1 MIQRCI
7 SSRAFAPGTSISTM
21 AESSAQAGFDGVELV
36 VNDRGELN
44 LATPPA
50 DVAAVLR
57 HFRKAG
63 LAVAALTSDLYTTHN
78 FASPDESSRRTAL
91 ETTRRL
97 IELACRLEAP
107 LVWLRGAVIDPS
119 NQSDETR
126 TEEAS
131 GYRLQATGRR
141 VSPRSPE
148 PGARSPTFVSY
159 ETALNHVFQGMM
171 EVAEQAEKRG
181 VKIAVRAAGDG
192 FLLSPVETRNFVDR
206 LNSPAI
212 GVAFNL
218 SDVAR
223 FGCPVDWLRCLG
235 YRLLG
240 VFLGA
245 GEESSGEGRVIDT
258 AKICEALNEVRYEGP
273 VIYESAGDLSE
284 IAAILKAFSA

>member
-7 SSRAFAPGTSISTM
+7 SSRAFAPETSLSAM
-21 AESSAQAGFDGVELV
+21 AKSSAQAGFDGVELV

-57 HFRKAG
+57 HFGETG
-63 LAVAALTSDLYTTHN
+63 LAVAALASDVYTTHN
-78 FASPDESSRRTAL
+78 FASPDESSRRTAT

-97 IELACRLEAP
+97 IELACHLEAP

-119 NQSDETR
+119 KQSDEI
-126 TEEAS
+126 
-131 GYRLQATGRR
+131 
-141 VSPRSPE
+141 
-148 PGARSPTFVSY
+148 VSY
-159 ETALNHVFQGMM
+159 ETALNRVFEGVM
-171 EVAEQAEKRG
+171 EAAEQAEKLG
-181 VKIAVRAAGDG
+181 VKIAFRAAGDG
-192 FLLSPVETRNFVDR
+192 FLLSPVETRALVDR

-218 SDVAR
+218 NDVAR
-223 FGCPVDWLRCLG
+223 FGCPVDWLRCLS

-245 GEESSGEGRVIDT
+245 GDRPNGETGVIDA
-258 AKICEALNEVRYEGP
+258 AKICTALNEVSYDGP
-273 VIYESAGDLSE
+273 LIYESVGNPSD
-284 IAAILKAFSA
+284 IADILKAFSV

>member
-57 HFRKAG
+57 HFGEAR

-97 IELACRLEAP
+97 IELACCLEAP

-119 NQSDETR
+119 KQDDEI
-126 TEEAS
+126 
-131 GYRLQATGRR
+131 
-141 VSPRSPE
+141 
-148 PGARSPTFVSY
+148 VSY
-159 ETALNHVFQGMM
+159 EAALNHVFEGMM
-171 EVAEQAEKRG
+171 EVAERAERQG
-181 VKIAVRAAGDG
+181 VKISVRAAGDG
-192 FLLSPVETRNFVDR
+192 FLLSPVETRDLVDR

-218 SDVAR
+218 NDVAR
-223 FGCPVDWLRCLG
+223 FGCPVDWLRCLS
-235 YRLLG
+235 YRLHA

-245 GEESSGEGRVIDT
+245 SADSHADANVLAAT
-258 AKICEALNEVRYEGP
+258 KIREALNEVRYEGP
-273 VIYESAGDLSE
+273 LIYESAGNLSD
-284 IAAILKAFSA
+284 IAAILKGLSA